1 MKMTGKLSILI
12 FLCKT
17 NCGSIQYNS
26 EGEGCPTN
34 HSLSQCLAFLSQ
46 NVRFQEHFNR
56 PRDQTLTG
64 LECGISLYIKTSFLN
79 NHFTNC
85 TLTFYFFK

>member
-17 NCGSIQYNS
+17 NCGSIQYAS

-34 HSLSQCLAFLSQ
+34 HTLSNLPVAKCQISRTFEQTQWDIES
-46 NVRFQEHFNR
+46 HM
-56 PRDQTLTG
+56 RDQHLS
-64 LECGISLYIKTSFLN
+64 E
-79 NHFTNC
+79 
-85 TLTFYFFK
+85 

>member
-34 HSLSQCLAFLSQ
+34 HTLSKLPVAKCQISRTFEQTQWDIVSHQ
-46 NVRFQEHFNR
+46 
-56 PRDQTLTG
+56 RDQNSSVSSA
-64 LECGISLYIKTSFLN
+64 ESPFE
-79 NHFTNC
+79 
-85 TLTFYFFK
+85 